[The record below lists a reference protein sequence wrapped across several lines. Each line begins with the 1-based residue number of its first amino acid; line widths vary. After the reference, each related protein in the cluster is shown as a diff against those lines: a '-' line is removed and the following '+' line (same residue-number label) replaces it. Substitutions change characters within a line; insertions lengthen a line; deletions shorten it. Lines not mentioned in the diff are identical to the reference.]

1 MEVLRLG
8 WEVLPSTAAS
18 SHTGPSG
25 TATEAP
31 TSQKNDVGAAT
42 GAAAGADVGVDQTR
56 LEENQGPQCEQ
67 RPLEKRGVLPL
78 FPKVLS
84 DFLQKAPLLSPPSCL
99 RGGVWETWKA
109 PGKDRELATEQTR
122 RK

>member
-8 WEVLPSTAAS
+8 REVLPSMAAN

-78 FPKVLS
+78 FPQS
-84 DFLQKAPLLSPPSCL
+84 
-99 RGGVWETWKA
+99 T
-109 PGKDRELATEQTR
+109 
-122 RK
+122 